1 MPKKRMGTVQDLR
14 TGQKARL
21 KCKPQTK
28 GQEFLDLYILSKLKE
43 RFEREQERVTDG
55 MKYVLKDMA
64 DISKEVEKVWGADK
78 EAIER
83 IAGKSLAETRTGPV
97 PGAGSRITGKTERG
111 GKRMKEIEY

>member
-1 MPKKRMGTVQDLR
+1 MVKRRTMGTVQDLR
-14 TGQKARL
+14 TAQKARL
-21 KCKPQTK
+21 KCKPMTK

-43 RFEREQERVTDG
+43 RFEREQERVADG

-64 DISKEVEKVWGADK
+64 DISKEVEKVWAADK

-83 IAGKSLAETRTGPV
+83 IAGKSLAEIRRTPV
-97 PGAGSRITGKTERG
+97 PGAGRISGRSERG